1 MKADPADQ
9 EKLLDLHELDVQ
21 LGRTAGVLRSLPE
34 QQQVDQAEAAV
45 QNSRAS
51 QRDAL
56 RTVDDLRAELTRA
69 ENDVELVEKR
79 IATDQERSS
88 QTTSAKDATGLEHE
102 IATLRER
109 LAVLEDVELE
119 VMTRLEEAEKVLS
132 ARSAETTQAE
142 SELDTARSEAERAR
156 TELEH
161 ERERLTA
168 ARAELVGSLPGD
180 LVELYERQRERYGF
194 GASLLRAR
202 ISQASGVT
210 LTESDLQTVRQAA
223 ADDVLICPDS
233 NAILVRTKESGL

>member
-34 QQQVDQAEAAV
+34 QQRVDQAEAAV

-51 QRDAL
+51 QREAL

-119 VMTRLEEAEKVLS
+119 VMTRLDEAEKVLS
-132 ARSAETTQAE
+132 ASSAETTQAE
-142 SELDTARSEAERAR
+142 SELDTAIGEAERAR
-156 TELEH
+156 KELEH
-161 ERERLTA
+161 ERESLTA
-168 ARAELVGSLPGD
+168 ARAELVGFLPGD
-180 LVELYERQRERYGF
+180 LVELYERQRKRYGF

>member
-34 QQQVDQAEAAV
+34 QQRVDQAEAAV

-119 VMTRLEEAEKVLS
+119 VMTRLDEAEKVLS
-132 ARSAETTQAE
+132 ASSAETTQAE
-142 SELDTARSEAERAR
+142 SELDTAIGEAERAR
-156 TELEH
+156 KELEH
-161 ERERLTA
+161 ERESLTA
-168 ARAELVGSLPGD
+168 ARAELVGFLPGD
-180 LVELYERQRERYGF
+180 LVELYERQRKRYGF

>member
-34 QQQVDQAEAAV
+34 QQRVDQAEAAV

-51 QRDAL
+51 QHC
-56 RTVDDLRAELTRA
+56 AELTRA

-132 ARSAETTQAE
+132 ASSAETTQAE

-180 LVELYERQRERYGF
+180 LV
-194 GASLLRAR
+194 
-202 ISQASGVT
+202 
-210 LTESDLQTVRQAA
+210 
-223 ADDVLICPDS
+223 
-233 NAILVRTKESGL
+233 

>member
-34 QQQVDQAEAAV
+34 QQRVDQAEAAV

-51 QRDAL
+51 QREAL

-119 VMTRLEEAEKVLS
+119 VMTRLDEAEKVLS
-132 ARSAETTQAE
+132 ASSAETTQAE
-142 SELDTARSEAERAR
+142 SELDTAIGEAERAR
-156 TELEH
+156 KELEH
-161 ERERLTA
+161 ERESLTA
-168 ARAELVGSLPGD
+168 ARAELVGFLPGD
-180 LVELYERQRERYGF
+180 LVELYERQRKRYGF

-223 ADDVLICPDS
+223 PDDVLMCPDS
-233 NAILVRTKESGL
+233 NAILVRIKESGL

>member
-21 LGRTAGVLRSLPE
+21 LGRTAGVLRLLPE
-34 QQQVDQAEAAV
+34 QQRVDQAEAAV
-45 QNSRAS
+45 QSCRAS
-51 QRDAL
+51 QREAL

-119 VMTRLEEAEKVLS
+119 VMTRLDEAEKVLS
-132 ARSAETTQAE
+132 ASSAETTQAE
-142 SELDTARSEAERAR
+142 SELDTAIGEAERAR
-156 TELEH
+156 KELEH
-161 ERERLTA
+161 ERESLTA
-168 ARAELVGSLPGD
+168 ARAELVGFLPGD
-180 LVELYERQRERYGF
+180 LVELYERQRKRYGF

-223 ADDVLICPDS
+223 PDDVLMCPDS
-233 NAILVRTKESGL
+233 NAILVRIKESGL

>member
-1 MKADPADQ
+1 M
-9 EKLLDLHELDVQ
+9 
-21 LGRTAGVLRSLPE
+21 
-34 QQQVDQAEAAV
+34 
-45 QNSRAS
+45 
-51 QRDAL
+51 
-56 RTVDDLRAELTRA
+56 
-69 ENDVELVEKR
+69 
-79 IATDQERSS
+79 
-88 QTTSAKDATGLEHE
+88 
-102 IATLRER
+102 
-109 LAVLEDVELE
+109 
-119 VMTRLEEAEKVLS
+119 LS
-132 ARSAETTQAE
+132 ASSAETTQAE
-142 SELDTARSEAERAR
+142 SELDTAIGEAERAR

-168 ARAELVGSLPGD
+168 ARAELVESLPGD

>member
-34 QQQVDQAEAAV
+34 QQRVDQAEAAV

-119 VMTRLEEAEKVLS
+119 VMTRLDEAEKVLS
-132 ARSAETTQAE
+132 ASSAETTQAE
-142 SELDTARSEAERAR
+142 SELDTAIGEAERAR
-156 TELEH
+156 KELEH
-161 ERERLTA
+161 ERESLTA
-168 ARAELVGSLPGD
+168 ARAELVGFLPGD
-180 LVELYERQRERYGF
+180 LVELYERQRKRYGF

-223 ADDVLICPDS
+223 PDDVLMCPDS
-233 NAILVRTKESGL
+233 NAILVRIKESGL